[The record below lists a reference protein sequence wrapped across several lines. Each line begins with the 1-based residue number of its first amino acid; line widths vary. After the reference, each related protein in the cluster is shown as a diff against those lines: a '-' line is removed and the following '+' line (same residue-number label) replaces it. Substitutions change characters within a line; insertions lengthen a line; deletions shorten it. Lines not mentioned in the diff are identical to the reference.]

1 MDNPNAFE
9 RQLAAEIDHEVGPPR
24 YVDALAITRA
34 AKTTTPEW
42 RIRSMFSA
50 AKLVT
55 AGLLVFAT
63 GAVLSVAQPL
73 GQPSRMAPG
82 AAEVGEP
89 GPAAYVH
96 GAMVETLCCGDE
108 AETYDSD
115 GNRLTLRGMA
125 SSGLVEM
132 DDPRLAGSF
141 TMIGNGDEFPQADT
155 SERVEIGWGEVRIE
169 NEDGAWSGTFATT
182 YDSEKINETSLILYE
197 LTGEGAYEGLS
208 ALLGQTGSISSWP
221 RFPVAGAI
229 FTGPL
234 PPR

>member
-24 YVDALAITRA
+24 FVDALAITRA
-34 AKTTTPEW
+34 AKTVTPKW

-50 AKLVT
+50 TKLVT

-63 GAVLSVAQPL
+63 GAILSVAQPFD
-73 GQPSRMAPG
+73 QPPRIAPS
-82 AAEVGEP
+82 AAEVVEA

-96 GAMVETLCCGDE
+96 GVLVEVACCGDE
-108 AETYDSD
+108 AETYDPD
-115 GNRLTLRGMA
+115 GNRLTLRGME

-132 DDPRLAGSF
+132 DDARLAGSY

-155 SERVEIGWGEVRIE
+155 SERVEIGWGELRIE
-169 NEDGAWSGTFATT
+169 NEDGAWSGTYATT
-182 YDSEKINETSLILYE
+182 YDSEKPNETSLILYE

-208 ALLGQTGSISSWP
+208 ALLGQTQTNSAGGRAKTVSI
-221 RFPVAGAI
+221 A
-229 FTGPL
+229 
-234 PPR
+234 